1 MNKWLTLRGGYS
13 YLNAKIKGGEF
24 KGNKVPNVPHH
35 KVTVEAVSSLGRGF
49 TCMVN
54 GIYVGGRPFVSDF
67 ANAFSNQSSYFV
79 LNGKIMYQWKALTAF
94 LDISNITNREYA
106 EYGVIGGSPNEK
118 SFYPSPE
125 RNFLVGLSMEL

>member
-1 MNKWLTLRGGYS
+1 VRGGYS

-49 TCMVN
+49 TFMVN

-79 LNGKIMYQWKALTAF
+79 LNGKMMYQ
-94 LDISNITNREYA
+94 
-106 EYGVIGGSPNEK
+106 
-118 SFYPSPE
+118 
-125 RNFLVGLSMEL
+125 